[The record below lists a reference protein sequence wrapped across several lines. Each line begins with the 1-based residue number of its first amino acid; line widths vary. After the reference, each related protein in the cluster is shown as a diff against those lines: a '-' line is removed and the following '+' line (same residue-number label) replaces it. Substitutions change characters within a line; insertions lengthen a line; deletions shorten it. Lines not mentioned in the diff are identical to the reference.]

1 MLKSL
6 IAVGVLVVAGMV
18 GVVVH
23 HELGKRGAPA
33 VPRVVVDEGAEV
45 ATISTGQEVDIAVHV
60 PTKDFTLV
68 EFTADF

>member
-6 IAVGVLVVAGMV
+6 IAVGVLVVAGMF

-23 HELGKRGAPA
+23 HEVGKRNAPPP
-33 VPRVVVDEGAEV
+33 PRVVVDEGAEV
-45 ATISTGQEVDIAVHV
+45 ATISTGQEVDVAAHV
-60 PTKDFTLV
+60 PTTDFTLV

>member
-6 IAVGVLVVAGMV
+6 IAVGALVVAGMV

-23 HELGKRGAPA
+23 HEVGKRGAPA
-33 VPRVVVDEGAEV
+33 APRAVVDEAAEV
-45 ATISTGQEVDIAVHV
+45 ATISSGQEVDVAAHV